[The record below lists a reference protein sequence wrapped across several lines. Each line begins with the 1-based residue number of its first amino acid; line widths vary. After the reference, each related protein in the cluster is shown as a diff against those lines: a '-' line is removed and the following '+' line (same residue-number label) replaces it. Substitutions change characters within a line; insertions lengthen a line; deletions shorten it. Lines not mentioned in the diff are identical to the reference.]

1 MEIFFQRNSGTVI
14 KRMLFSNVIILFIFS
29 TTIGFSQSKS
39 PKGLV
44 VNEMVKVE
52 SMAIKV
58 SVDSAEDLESTFKLD
73 DLNKILNESKENQ
86 IISFEIICNGEK
98 MSDGVTSY
106 LSFKI
111 QGNSDEPEEFLK
123 KLEKVRIA
131 AINYYKQQ

>member
-1 MEIFFQRNSGTVI
+1 
-14 KRMLFSNVIILFIFS
+14 
-29 TTIGFSQSKS
+29 
-39 PKGLV
+39 
-44 VNEMVKVE
+44 MVKVE

-86 IISFEIICNGEK
+86 IISFEIICNGGK

-106 LSFKI
+106 LSYKI